1 MQERPQFID
10 VFNYYKGLIQL
21 RKEHVQ
27 FRQRTAAD
35 IKAKISFLPSPRKGV
50 MFTINDAN
58 DPWKEIVV
66 IYNGEIKEQQFSLPD
81 GTWNVVVDQA
91 NAGTTPMYQ
100 VSGND
105 KRKGNFRYGDVQGKV
120 VRKNQQRV
128 TFKQS
133 SRVLKYLTTCGIIS
147 PRKGVRICLEK
158 FLWLKTNRI

>member
-1 MQERPQFID
+1 M
-10 VFNYYKGLIQL
+10 FNYYKGLIQL
-21 RKEHVQ
+21 RKEHVA

-100 VSGND
+100 VSG
-105 KRKGNFRYGDVQGKV
+105 K
-120 VRKNQQRV
+120 
-128 TFKQS
+128 
-133 SRVLKYLTTCGIIS
+133 IS
-147 PRKGVRICLEK
+147 VKATSAMVMYK
-158 FLWLKTNRI
+158 AK